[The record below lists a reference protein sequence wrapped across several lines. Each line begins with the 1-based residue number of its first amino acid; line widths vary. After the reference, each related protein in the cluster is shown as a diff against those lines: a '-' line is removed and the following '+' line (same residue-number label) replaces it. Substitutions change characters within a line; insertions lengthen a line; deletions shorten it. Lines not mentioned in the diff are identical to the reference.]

1 MIISLLVCSAT
12 FFYGYLCYFCFESL
26 DFNEKLSYVH
36 ITVQRLFNLNIDLYI
51 VHWQGTVYCTFWWCS
66 ISEHTIEFSSWL
78 LWFLWLEEWLFVIKI
93 CSIDLACWYSRVQWN
108 CFDQHTTQ
116 HCWAA
121 FCKVTME
128 KLNITNVRLINWDKM
143 SLNGNV

>member
-1 MIISLLVCSAT
+1 MVICVIFALSRWILMKSFPMSISL
-12 FFYGYLCYFCFESL
+12 YK
-26 DFNEKLSYVH
+26 DFL
-36 ITVQRLFNLNIDLYI
+36 ILILIDLYI